1 MLLMPF
7 NPFPDSPQSPG
18 SSHFIFHTPQSPQA
32 LQALQALQAPRLST
46 QGFLPG
52 CPRHDP
58 FNVPSF
64 HWAPLPLSVG
74 FTHILGSKKAKL
86 IYFRT
91 DMNVLGHL
99 ILHITTIWAECSS
112 FLSAGPR
119 LVHKSSQSESCSP
132 EMAPHVPCQ
141 GQHSVKEKGSWAS
154 AKGWLL
160 FCSYFWE
167 GSRWNCFYFDD
178 NSLIIQSL
186 PISKMRYT

>member
-32 LQALQALQAPRLST
+32 LQAPQAPQAPRLST

-74 FTHILGSKKAKL
+74 YTHTLKSKKAKWV
-86 IYFRT
+86 YFRT
-91 DMNVLGHL
+91 DMSVLGHF

-141 GQHSVKEKGSWAS
+141 GQHSVKEKGSWA
-154 AKGWLL
+154 
-160 FCSYFWE
+160 YFRE
-167 GSRWNCFYFDD
+167 GSRRNCFYFDD